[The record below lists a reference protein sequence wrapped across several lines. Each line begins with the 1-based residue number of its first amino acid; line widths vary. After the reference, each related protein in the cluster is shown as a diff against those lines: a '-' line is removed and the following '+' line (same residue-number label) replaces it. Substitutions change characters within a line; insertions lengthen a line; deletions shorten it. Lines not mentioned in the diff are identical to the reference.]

1 MPSNSAA
8 WLTSSKTKILEVKS
22 APYPTPQANTILIK
36 NGAIGINPID
46 CLVQD
51 NSGMVFP
58 WLKLPFVI
66 GSDVAGE
73 VVEVGPGVTRFKIGD
88 RVVGQARGM
97 LKERNSS
104 SEGAFQA
111 YTVLIEDMASHIPDS
126 LSFESAAV
134 LPLGLSTA
142 VSGLF
147 LKDQL
152 ALQLPSVLSKAS
164 TKKTLLVW
172 GGSTSVGSNAIQLA
186 VAAGYEVITV
196 CIRALPIPRSQ
207 LQCLNNSMLNFQ

>member
-8 WLTSSKTKILEVKS
+8 WLTSSKTALEVKS
-22 APYPTPQANTILIK
+22 APYPTPDENTIVVK

-46 CLVQD
+46 YLIQD
-51 NSGMVFP
+51 NPGIALPFI
-58 WLKLPFVI
+58 KLPFVI
-66 GSDVAGE
+66 GTDVAGE
-73 VVEVGPGVTRFKIGD
+73 VVEVGHGVTRFKIGD
-88 RVVGQARGM
+88 RVVGQARGV
-97 LKERNSS
+97 LRKRNAS

-111 YTVLIEDMASHIPDS
+111 YTVLLSDMTSPIPDH

-142 VSGLF
+142 TAGLF
-147 LKDQL
+147 QDDQL
-152 ALQLPSVLSKAS
+152 ALQLPSAPCNSPIN
-164 TKKTLLVW
+164 KTLLVW

-196 CIRALPIPRSQ
+196 CQRESIGFA
-207 LQCLNNSMLNFQ
+207 